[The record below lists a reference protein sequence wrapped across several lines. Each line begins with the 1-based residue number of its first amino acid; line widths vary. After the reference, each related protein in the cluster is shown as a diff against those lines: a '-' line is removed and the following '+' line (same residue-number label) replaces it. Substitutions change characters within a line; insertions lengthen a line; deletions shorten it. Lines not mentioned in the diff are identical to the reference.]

1 MRAWFYANAELEWR
15 LSADHCEGGSMRDPH
30 RWRTIGLW
38 SLGLG
43 ALSLVAW
50 FWVGTGNSV
59 GVRIA
64 LFFFGAVGVVLGGI
78 LAFSRHQDVRAKQA
92 LARGEDIIARWRV
105 EAEDW
110 QRFVALNRQWPT
122 GANGRLNEFNPLE
135 AAEANGV
142 EVIVGKAAVQIGE
155 SIHRVPL
162 RSTPEITEAL
172 LHDGTPPVI
181 ELQLYYPAYAGPSTL
196 NRARY
201 TALRF
206 PVGQRA
212 LADARQVM
220 AHFRGD
226 LPGEPD
232 FFHGR
237 GDGTN
242 PEDLSKCY
250 QCGYETHKL
259 RSHCAKCGTSLQSR
273 RWSRRFGLGLVIC
286 ALIICGLM
294 GFVLL
299 QIGPSLL
306 NPGVSVGGTRFSG
319 TRGEARLVLT
329 ILGAVLAFGLTGLGY
344 GLWQMFTGRRS
355 KRVIYFLVALAAL
368 LLLLGYAL

>member
-1 MRAWFYANAELEWR
+1 MRN
-15 LSADHCEGGSMRDPH
+15 PH

-38 SLGLG
+38 GLGLG
-43 ALSLVAW
+43 ALSLAALW
-50 FWVGTGNSV
+50 LGNGHSTGV
-59 GVRIA
+59 WIA
-64 LFFFGAVGVVLGGI
+64 LFWFGAVGVVFGGM
-78 LAFSRHQDVRAKQA
+78 LALFQHQNVRAKER

-110 QRFVALNRQWPT
+110 QRFVATDPQWSSH
-122 GANGRLNEFNPLE
+122 ANGRLNEFIPSE
-135 AAEANGV
+135 APEPNGV
-142 EVIVGKAAVQIGE
+142 EVIVGKAAVQIGD

-162 RSTPEITEAL
+162 RSTPEITEAR

-181 ELQLYYPAYAGPSTL
+181 ELLLYYPAYAGPSTV
-196 NRARY
+196 NPARY

-206 PVGQRA
+206 PVGRGA
-212 LADARQVM
+212 TADARQVV

-250 QCGYETHKL
+250 NCGYETHKF
-259 RSHCAKCGTSLQSR
+259 RSHCPKCGTGLQSR
-273 RWSRRFGLGLVIC
+273 RWSRRFGLGMVIGG
-286 ALIICGLM
+286 IIITGMM
-294 GFVLL
+294 GFVVLAT
-299 QIGPSLL
+299 GPMLL
-306 NPGVSVGGTRFSG
+306 NPGASYGGARFSG
-319 TRGEARLVLT
+319 TPGQARMVLA
-329 ILGAVLAFGLTGLGY
+329 IFGAALAFGMTALGY

-355 KRVIYFLVALAAL
+355 KRVIYFVVALAAL
-368 LLLLGYAL
+368 LMLLAFAL